1 MPSLSAGYLAVFT
14 VGIALR
20 VLISWV
26 SAWGESLI
34 DVLEFATPL
43 DRLDLLRELHAIFR
57 FANASPQ
64 DIWGSLTQHHSPLL
78 LLLPTKLILDPFLSA
93 VAWIAVDVL
102 TAVTLAKTAEI
113 LRSRSKNKAVCLS
126 PVLVAACFLL
136 NPYAIAAC
144 VAKSM
149 SQVRTCLIM
158 VSLLSAIRGS
168 SRLLVLSHVLNSI
181 LFFTPIMFTPIFALL
196 GSDSYADYGS
206 WRSKFGL
213 RRVDAWY
220 VFLRKF
226 VWHASLLLIA
236 SLFASYLLSGDPN
249 GAFVRSVYGSRFLAD
264 DLTPTIGLFWY
275 FFVEMFS
282 HFFSFFVM
290 VVHVHMWIYTIPVL
304 LKYRTDLVFGL
315 TILLG
320 VQCLFEAYPCVGDTA
335 AFLAIWSLSYGR
347 LADYLRYPMVS
358 FMLFAYTTLLFPVF
372 RYLWMYAGSANA
384 NFYYAINLVHGM
396 GIASVILDAVW
407 AWGRER
413 WEDERH
419 IQEAPKDLQG
429 SVRLIVQQ

>member
-1 MPSLSAGYLAVFT
+1 
-14 VGIALR
+14 
-20 VLISWV
+20 
-26 SAWGESLI
+26 
-34 DVLEFATPL
+34 
-43 DRLDLLRELHAIFR
+43 
-57 FANASPQ
+57 
-64 DIWGSLTQHHSPLL
+64 
-78 LLLPTKLILDPFLSA
+78 
-93 VAWIAVDVL
+93 
-102 TAVTLAKTAEI
+102 
-113 LRSRSKNKAVCLS
+113 
-126 PVLVAACFLL
+126 
-136 NPYAIAAC
+136 
-144 VAKSM
+144 
-149 SQVRTCLIM
+149 
-158 VSLLSAIRGS
+158 
-168 SRLLVLSHVLNSI
+168 
-181 LFFTPIMFTPIFALL
+181 MFTPIFALL

-226 VWHASLLLIA
+226 VWHASLLLMA
-236 SLFASYLLSGDPN
+236 SLIASYLLSGDPN

-419 IQEAPKDLQG
+419 IQEVPKDLQG